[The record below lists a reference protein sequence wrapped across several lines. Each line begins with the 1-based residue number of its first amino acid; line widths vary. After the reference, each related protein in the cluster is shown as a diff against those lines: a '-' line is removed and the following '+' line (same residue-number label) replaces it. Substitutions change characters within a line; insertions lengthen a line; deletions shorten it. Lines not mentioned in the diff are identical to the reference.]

1 MEINVEKTVY
11 GVKLKQDAIYGLTVS
26 IFWIAAAVFMY
37 ALGALIVFF
46 EMAELLTLIALLL
59 WILGTAFGLIGLFKG
74 IKLVWQNWD

>member
-1 MEINVEKTVY
+1 M
-11 GVKLKQDAIYGLTVS
+11 KQDASWSLIVS
-26 IFWIAAAVFMY
+26 IFWLVAAVFLY

-74 IKLVWQNWD
+74 IRLVWQNWD